1 MNGGIQKVL
10 DNDDF
15 KDDTLTEAIT
25 SHRTVVLVQPENK
38 AWVNDLESRCP
49 VLANQKDLKIP

>member
-1 MNGGIQKVL
+1 M

-38 AWVNDLESRCP
+38 AWVDDLESRCS

>member
-1 MNGGIQKVL
+1 M

-38 AWVNDLESRCP
+38 AWVMIWKAVVQCWQIKRT
-49 VLANQKDLKIP
+49 